1 MISLL
6 QRAEMRRLFYAEHW
20 PIGTVADAL
29 GVHHETVR
37 RALNRD
43 RGIHP
48 GPQIRPSRLD
58 PYKAFIAATLEQYP
72 RLRATRLWA
81 MLRDRGYAGSAVQVR
96 RYVRTV
102 RPAARTEAYFRLET
116 LVAEQGQVDW
126 GNFGAIPIGRAR
138 RVLSCFVLVLSWS
151 RAVYARFAL
160 DQTLESFL
168 RGHVE
173 AFAALGGVPRT
184 LLYDNLKSVVLE
196 RYGEHI
202 RFHPRLLELAG
213 HYHFAPQ
220 PCAVARGNE
229 KGRVERMIQYLRHAF
244 FAARRFASIED
255 LNAQLAHWIADT
267 AHQRPVPGDPT
278 GRRVVD
284 ALDEER
290 PRLLPLPAHA
300 FACDLVRAGVSG
312 KTPYLRFDGNDY
324 SIPHTLIRRP
334 LTLVASEHAVRILD
348 GATQVACHPR
358 SYDRGQRI
366 EVEAHLAA
374 LTAAKRRAHELRG
387 RDRLRQAC
395 PHADAF
401 LDALARRGELVARHT
416 TTLLR
421 LLDDYDPGELD
432 VALAD
437 AVARDTVSA
446 WAIAHRLDQQAR
458 ARRTP
463 PPIPLRLPADP
474 RVRDLRVV
482 PHRLADYDGLLT
494 RAAPPEDPDGPA
506 A

>member
-1 MISLL
+1 MISLF
-6 QRAEMRRLFYAEHW
+6 QRAEIRRLFYAEHW
-20 PIGTVADAL
+20 PIGTIADAV

-48 GPQIRPSRLD
+48 GPQIRPSALD

-81 MLRDRGYAGSAVQVR
+81 MLRDRGYPGSAVQVR

-102 RPAARTEAYFRLET
+102 RPAARAEAYFRLDT
-116 LVAEQGQVDW
+116 LVGEQGQVDW
-126 GNFGAIPIGRAR
+126 GNFGAIQIGRAR

-173 AFAALGGVPRT
+173 AFAALGGSPRT

-196 RYGEHI
+196 RSGEHI

-244 FAARRFASIED
+244 FAARRFPSVED
-255 LNAQLAHWIADT
+255 LNAQLTQWIADT

-278 GRRVVD
+278 GRRVAD

-290 PRLLPLPAHA
+290 PHLLPLPDHP
-300 FACDLVRAGVSG
+300 FACELVRAGVSG

-334 LTLVASEHAVRILD
+334 LTLVASEHAVRLLD
-348 GATQVACHPR
+348 GTTEVACHPR

-366 EVEAHLAA
+366 EAEAHLAA

-395 PHADAF
+395 RHADAF
-401 LDALARRGELVARHT
+401 LEALARRGELVARHT

-421 LLDDYDPGELD
+421 LLDEYDAGDLD
-432 VALAD
+432 AALAD
-437 AVARDTVSA
+437 AVARDTLSA
-446 WAIAHRLDQQAR
+446 WAIAHRLDQRAR

-463 PPIPLRLPADP
+463 PPVPGLLPADP
-474 RVRDLRVV
+474 RARALRVT

-494 RAAPPEDPDGPA
+494 PPARPEPPDGPTP
-506 A
+506 

>member
-6 QRAEMRRLFYAEHW
+6 QRAEIRRLFYAEHW
-20 PIGTVADAL
+20 PIGTIADAL
-29 GVHHETVR
+29 GVHHQTVT

-43 RGIHP
+43 HASHP
-48 GPQIRPSRLD
+48 GPQIRPSALD
-58 PYKAFIAATLEQYP
+58 PYKAFITETLEHYP

-81 MLRDRGYAGSAVQVR
+81 MLRDRGYPGSAVQLR
-96 RYVRTV
+96 RYVRLV

-116 LVAEQGQVDW
+116 LIGEQGQVDW
-126 GNFGAIPIGRAR
+126 GNFGAIQVGHAR

-173 AFAALGGVPRT
+173 AFTALGGVPRT

-196 RYGEHI
+196 RSGEHI

-213 HYHFAPQ
+213 HSHFAPQ

-244 FAARRFASIED
+244 FAARRFTSLED
-255 LNAQLAHWIADT
+255 LNTQLAQWIAET

-278 GRRVVD
+278 GRRVAE
-284 ALDEER
+284 ALEEER
-290 PRLLPLPAHA
+290 PRLLPLPEHP
-300 FACDLVRAGVSG
+300 FACDLVRAAVSG

-324 SIPHTLIRRP
+324 SIPHPLIRRP
-334 LTLVASEHAVRILD
+334 LTLVASEHEVRILD
-348 GATQVACHPR
+348 GPTEIARHTR

-366 EVEAHLAA
+366 EAEGHLAA
-374 LTAAKRRAHELRG
+374 LTAAKHRAHELRG

-401 LDALARRGELVARHT
+401 LDALARRDDLLARHT
-416 TTLLR
+416 TALLQC
-421 LLDDYDPGELD
+421 LEQYGAADLDA
-432 VALAD
+432 ALAE
-437 AVARDTVSA
+437 AVAREILSP
-446 WAIAHRLDQQAR
+446 WAIAHRLDQRAR

-463 PPIPLRLPADP
+463 PPVPGLLPTDP
-474 RVRDLRVV
+474 RVRDLRVT
-482 PHRLADYDGLLT
+482 PHRLADYDGLLS
-494 RAAPPEDPDGPA
+494 RPPRREDPDGPA
-506 A
+506 R